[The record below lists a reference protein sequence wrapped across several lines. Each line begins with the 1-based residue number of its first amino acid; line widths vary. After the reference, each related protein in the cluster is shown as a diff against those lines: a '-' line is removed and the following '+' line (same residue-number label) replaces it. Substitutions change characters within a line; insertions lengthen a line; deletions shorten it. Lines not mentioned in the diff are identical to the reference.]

1 MTVEI
6 PTRDRLVLDRLKET
20 YEHQG
25 YEFFIEPLP
34 QILPAFLGGFRP
46 DAIALKPGENQVIE
60 VKLGRRAGEERRLE
74 TLAKLVAGQPGW
86 QLKVFYEGERPEDAL
101 RFTVPTQPQIDAQI
115 TEAEQLAAAGH
126 NKAALLLG
134 WSVLEAIARARAAH
148 EGTVSQR
155 PFSPAQTVQSLEMAG
170 IIDRNVGQDLRA
182 KAQLRNLAAHGD
194 LGADVDADAVDGL
207 LRLLRRLSAVAD
219 EDHLAVGQ

>member
-1 MTVEI
+1 MTVDI

-25 YEFFIEPLP
+25 YQFFIEPLP
-34 QILPAFLGGFRP
+34 QILPTFLGGFRP
-46 DAIALKPGENQVIE
+46 DAIALKPGENHVIE

-86 QLKVFYEGERPEDAL
+86 QLKVFYEGERPEDTL
-101 RFTVPTQPQIDAQI
+101 QFNLPTRSQIDTQL
-115 TEAEQLAAAGH
+115 TEAEQLAVAGH
-126 NKAALLLG
+126 HKAALLLA

-170 IIDRNVGQDLRA
+170 IIDRKTGEDLRA

-194 LGADVDADAVDGL
+194 LGAEVDADAVDGL
-207 LRLLRRLSAVAD
+207 LRLLRRLSVVAD
-219 EDHLAVGQ
+219 TDHLVAGE

>member
-1 MTVEI
+1 
-6 PTRDRLVLDRLKET
+6 VLDRLRET

-25 YEFFIEPLP
+25 YQFFIEPLP
-34 QILPAFLGGFRP
+34 QMLPPFLGGFRP
-46 DAIALKPGENQVIE
+46 DAIALKPGESHVIE
-60 VKLGRRAGEERRLE
+60 VKFGRRSGEERRLE

-86 QLKVFYEGERPEDAL
+86 QLKVFYEGEHPEDTL
-101 RFTVPTQPQIDAQI
+101 RFTLPTRSQIEAQI

-148 EGTVSQR
+148 EGAVSQR

-170 IIDRNVGQDLRA
+170 IIDRDVGQDLRA

-194 LGADVDADAVDGL
+194 LGAEVNASSVEGL
-207 LRLLRRLSAVAD
+207 LRLLRRLSAAANT
-219 EDHLAVGQ
+219 DHLVAGE